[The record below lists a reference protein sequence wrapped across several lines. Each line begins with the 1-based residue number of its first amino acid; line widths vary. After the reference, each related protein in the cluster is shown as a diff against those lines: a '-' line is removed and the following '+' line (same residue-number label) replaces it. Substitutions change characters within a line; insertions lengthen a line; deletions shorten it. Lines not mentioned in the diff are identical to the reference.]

1 MTIIAN
7 EYRISNDSHD
17 QIIKD
22 AIDVV
27 FEQPEETYEM
37 LENMLTGCFKPK
49 ENLNTT
55 ANIVLHKKEEEDYS
69 IMSSSEDESDLEEF
83 ILEDENNTSSADIFD
98 SPDIDLLK
106 VDSFL
111 KQSNVRSDDT
121 NEINNK
127 LNSKSIG
134 DHDIFPS
141 KCKDEYLDSETSSTT
156 MFMNSATKSGLLSKT
171 DNKSTDIKSN
181 ESTVIIGK
189 TMSPDKI
196 NNVSTDKALG
206 ETMFN
211 PQVVVLNTIHSDD
224 PYPGEAVETQND
236 NFDQKPLGLNDLPK
250 LASSCYKELKDN
262 VKESDT
268 VSVINVLESSDE
280 VIPFELDDNHDYDKY
295 IHKSKFGQEIKGI
308 LFPL

>member
-55 ANIVLHKKEEEDYS
+55 ANIVLYQKEEEDYS
-69 IMSSSEDESDLEEF
+69 ILSSSEDESDLEEF
-83 ILEDENNTSSADIFD
+83 ILEDDNNTSSIDIFD

-106 VDSFL
+106 VDNFL

-134 DHDIFPS
+134 EHDIFPS
-141 KCKDEYLDSETSSTT
+141 ECKDENVDSETGSKT
-156 MFMNSATKSGLLSKT
+156 MFLNSATKTELLSKT
-171 DNKSTDIKSN
+171 VNKSN
-181 ESTVIIGK
+181 ESAVILEK
-189 TMSPDKI
+189 TMENIKI
-196 NNVSTDKALG
+196 NLSIDETLG

-211 PQVVVLNTIHSDD
+211 PQVVVLNTVHPDD
-224 PYPGEAVETQND
+224 PYPGEVVEIQND
-236 NFDQKPLGLNDLPK
+236 NFDQKPLALNDLPN

-262 VKESDT
+262 VKESNT
-268 VSVINVLESSDE
+268 VSVINIPESSDE

-295 IHKSKFGQEIKGI
+295 VHKSKFGQEIKEI
-308 LFPL
+308 LFTF